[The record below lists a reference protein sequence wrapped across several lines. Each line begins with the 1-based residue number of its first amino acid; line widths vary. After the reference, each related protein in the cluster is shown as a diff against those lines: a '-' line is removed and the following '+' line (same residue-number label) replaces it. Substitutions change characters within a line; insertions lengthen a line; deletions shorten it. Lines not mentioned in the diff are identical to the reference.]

1 VKLTFCLHFSFHR
14 SPYFGTAYFDT
25 PIMPIFIH
33 RVFSYCPSKPR
44 SPLMRLLF
52 GLLGLCLLLMLLV
65 FGVFIGTG
73 MLLFA
78 AARRLL
84 ASRKP
89 SAVSAQAGDVIDA
102 EFHIVDKKQAS
113 INAQ

>member
-1 VKLTFCLHFSFHR
+1 
-14 SPYFGTAYFDT
+14 
-25 PIMPIFIH
+25 MPIFMH

-52 GLLGLCLLLMLLV
+52 GMLGLLLLAFLLV
-65 FGVFIGTG
+65 FGIFIGAA

-84 ASRKP
+84 RSRTSASATSQP
-89 SAVSAQAGDVIDA
+89 SDVIDA
-102 EFHIVDKKQAS
+102 EYQVIEKKPS
-113 INAQ
+113 SLNAQ

>member
-1 VKLTFCLHFSFHR
+1 
-14 SPYFGTAYFDT
+14 
-25 PIMPIFIH
+25 MPIFIH

-52 GLLGLCLLLMLLV
+52 GMIGLALLLFLLV
-65 FGVFIGTG
+65 FGIFIGAA

-78 AARRLL
+78 ATRRLL
-84 ASRKP
+84 ASRRP
-89 SAVSAQAGDVIDA
+89 ATVANSAGDAIDA
-102 EFHIVDKKQAS
+102 EFRVVNKQQTS

>member
-1 VKLTFCLHFSFHR
+1 M
-14 SPYFGTAYFDT
+14 
-25 PIMPIFIH
+25 PIMPIFMH

-52 GLLGLCLLLMLLV
+52 GLLGLLLLAFLLV
-65 FGVFIGTG
+65 FGIFIGAA

-78 AARRLL
+78 AGRRLL

-89 SAVSAQAGDVIDA
+89 AIVSHHANDVIDA
-102 EFHIVDKKQAS
+102 EFHVVSKKPVS
-113 INAQ
+113 INAK

>member
-1 VKLTFCLHFSFHR
+1 M
-14 SPYFGTAYFDT
+14 
-25 PIMPIFIH
+25 PIMPIFMH

-52 GLLGLCLLLMLLV
+52 GLLGLTLLAFLLV
-65 FGVFIGTG
+65 FGIFIGAA

-84 ASRKP
+84 SSRRPASVANQP
-89 SAVSAQAGDVIDA
+89 GDVIDA
-102 EFHIVDKKQAS
+102 EYHVVDKSQAS
-113 INAQ
+113 IKAS

>member
-1 VKLTFCLHFSFHR
+1 
-14 SPYFGTAYFDT
+14 
-25 PIMPIFIH
+25 MPIFIH

-52 GLLGLCLLLMLLV
+52 GMIGLALLLFLLV
-65 FGVFIGTG
+65 FGIFIGAA

-78 AARRLL
+78 ATRRLL
-84 ASRKP
+84 ASRRP
-89 SAVSAQAGDVIDA
+89 ATVANQSGDAIDA
-102 EFHIVDKKQAS
+102 EFRVVNKQQSS